1 MKLGLIGL
9 PMSGKTTIFNALTGA
24 NRPTSVAVP
33 GKLDVQ
39 IAVVNVPDPRL
50 DALAPMFN
58 PRKVVPAQV
67 AYADIGGLA
76 KGISSGG
83 LSGQFR
89 TELSQMDGF
98 LHIVRAFDNPSVP
111 HPDGSVDAQRDLDT
125 LDTEF
130 LLADMVVVEKRIEK
144 LKEEM
149 ARGKDRAINA
159 KELEQF
165 EPLQAALEA
174 ETPLRDLNIPLPE
187 QRAMRGYGFLTL
199 KPKLVLVN
207 IGEEAQPAETFV
219 SIKGQHIKA
228 LAIQGELEAEIAQLE
243 PEEATAFM
251 QEYGIAESVRDRI
264 VRESYNLLH
273 IQTFFTVGED
283 EVRAWPHPVG
293 ATAQE
298 AAGEIHSDLQRGFIR
313 AEIVPASVL
322 LELGGLAEARQVGKL
337 RQEGKEYIMQ
347 DGDVMNVKFNV

>member
-24 NRPTSVAVP
+24 NRPTDVAVP

-50 DALAPMFN
+50 EPLAAMFN

-76 KGISSGG
+76 KGVSSGG
-83 LSGQFR
+83 LPGQFR

-98 LHIVRAFDNPSVP
+98 LHVVRAFDNPSVP
-111 HPDGSVDAQRDLDT
+111 HPDGSINPQRDLDT

-130 LLADMVVVEKRIEK
+130 LLADMVVVERRIEK

-149 ARGKDRAINA
+149 ARGKDRAANA

-165 EPLQAALEA
+165 EQLQTALNT
-174 ETPLRDLNIPLPE
+174 ETPLRDLNIPLAE

-207 IGEEAQPAETFV
+207 TGDEAQPAEKLA
-219 SIKGQHIKA
+219 SIMGERTKIMS
-228 LAIQGELEAEIAQLE
+228 IQGALEAEIGQLE
-243 PEEATAFM
+243 PEEAAVFM
-251 QEYGIAESVRDRI
+251 EEYGIAQSVRDRVI
-264 VRESYNLLH
+264 HESYNLLH

-283 EVRAWPHPVG
+283 EVRAWPHPIG

-313 AEIVPASVL
+313 AEIIPASVL
-322 LELGGLAEARQVGKL
+322 IELGGMAEARQVGKL
-337 RQEGKEYIMQ
+337 RQEGKQYIMQ
-347 DGDVMNVKFNV
+347 DGDVMEVKFNV